1 MSARPNPRAWR
12 DRPVVVTGGEGFLG
26 GVLVEELRGLGA
38 DVRPVRRTEHD
49 LRTAEGARAA
59 MEGADVVFHLAARVG
74 GIGFNLRHP
83 ALLVHDNLLLA
94 AHVFE
99 QAHRAGVGQLV
110 AVSSVCAYPAAPPL
124 PFSEDDLWEGHP
136 ETSNAP
142 YGIAKRVLLT
152 LSDAYWRQ
160 HGLSSCTP
168 VLTNLYGPGDHDD
181 LDDSHVVPALIRR
194 FSEACARG
202 EESVAVWGTGRATRD
217 FLFVADAVRA
227 LVLAAEAVRE
237 PLVLNIGTGQEW
249 SIAHVT
255 ETVAGLVGYQ
265 GEITWDDERPDG
277 QRQRRLDVTRA
288 RAVLGWEA
296 EVGLGEGLRRTV
308 AASACVTSS

>member
-1 MSARPNPRAWR
+1 MSARPDPRAWR

-26 GVLVEELRGLGA
+26 GVLVEELRRLGA
-38 DVRPVRRTEHD
+38 DVSPVPRTEHD

-83 ALLVHDNLLLA
+83 ALLIHDNVLLG

-99 QAHRAGVGQLV
+99 QAHRAGVRRLV

-124 PFSEDDLWEGHP
+124 PFSEDDLWEGLP
-136 ETSNAP
+136 EASNAP

-160 HGLSSCTP
+160 HGLCSCTP

-181 LDDSHVVPALIRR
+181 PDDSHVIPALIRR
-194 FSEACARG
+194 FREACVRD
-202 EESVAVWGTGRATRD
+202 EERVTVWGTGRATRD

-227 LVLAAEAVRE
+227 LVLAAEVVRE
-237 PLVLNIGTGQEW
+237 PLTLNIGTGQNW
-249 SIAHVT
+249 SIAEVT
-255 ETVAGLVGYQ
+255 ETVARLVGFQ
-265 GEITWDDERPDG
+265 GEITWDDKRPDG
-277 QRQRRLDVTRA
+277 QRQRRLDVSRA
-288 RAVLGWEA
+288 REVLGWEA
-296 EVGLGEGLRRTV
+296 EVGLEEGLQRTV
-308 AASACVTSS
+308 AASARVPAA